1 MVARPGPLKS
11 SCNAGEFSR
20 DLAGK
25 VGMRQYYSAGLR
37 FKNIEPVPQAGFQV
51 MPGTA
56 WVAEARSAAVR
67 HYTLRVSATVSYTLI
82 FSVGWVDIFRQDRV
96 KVASVELVEITSDL
110 LPDIAIY
117 AEAAT
122 VGIFHPQ
129 LESLRLVRSAAD
141 DTVWTKDLWPYVA
154 IPEVDLGGVYTK
166 TDDVWDIGIRWGDG
180 TGGLVMNFTVN
191 GEETKAVRFLDGGGN
206 SISPTGA
213 ADSVW
218 ALFAAAI
225 QTELR
230 GLPSLNND
238 VVVVHDAA
246 QNGNLYRVLRVT
258 FGGSLAGEQYQL
270 DARVVNTT
278 LASAVTYH
286 VEIGETEGEPL
297 ASDVQGW
304 FAGMTLAQDRA
315 IYHAPPARQ
324 AALAMSQ
331 IGEYFNL
338 NIEATGD
345 NAARLEALRTQTSE
359 KILAVYEDKYLL
371 VFTDQAEWFASN
383 RTIER
388 GQPLNWV
395 RTSTNGITPNV
406 PPVEMEGRVFY
417 VSSNASVDGEDP
429 NQGQMLYSAA
439 YDDVSTRYSSKPES
453 LLGQHLINQLSNGA
467 LQKKIRN
474 NLASRWWLP
483 SATGRLTCALVIL
496 DQDILAL
503 VEWIAADGGKVRGLS
518 VDGQNQVWLTV
529 QRGADVTHEVMEE
542 SYVNLFQCSLD
553 LATDLAGEVT
563 GLEIHEGR
571 EVWAEADGFVLGPFT
586 VTGGAIQLGD
596 AYDSVKVGLWQRPVH
611 ESMPYYRLLPNDE
624 ILQRPGR
631 IFAVTVNVIDT
642 DSIAIG
648 ANGSPPKNV
657 PLLSAKDPVNAP
669 MPPKTQKVRVE
680 GIPGMVDGPTLV
692 ITQTRPGRLRVRDYQ
707 PEAKL

>member
-25 VGMRQYYSAGLR
+25 INLRQYYSAGLR
-37 FKNIEPVPQAGFQV
+37 FKNVEPVPQAGFQV

-56 WVAEARSAAVR
+56 WVADARSNAVR

-82 FSVGWVDIFRQDRV
+82 FSAGWVDIFRQDRV
-96 KVASVELVEITSDL
+96 KVASVELVEITAGL
-110 LPDIAIY
+110 LPDLSFY

-129 LESLRLVRSAAD
+129 LESIRLVRSAAD
-141 DTVWTKDLWPYVA
+141 DTVWTKDLWPYAAV
-154 IPEVDLGGVYTK
+154 PEVDLGGVYAK
-166 TDDVWDIGIRWGDG
+166 TDDVWEIGIRWVDG
-180 TGGLVMNFTVN
+180 IDGLIMNFSVE
-191 GEETKAVRFLDGGGN
+191 GEETKAVRLVDDLGAPVSPAGTADAIWDIFAGN
-206 SISPTGA
+206 
-213 ADSVW
+213 V
-218 ALFAAAI
+218 

-230 GLPSLNND
+230 DLPSLNSD
-238 VVVVHDAA
+238 VTVVHDAA
-246 QNGNLYRVLRVT
+246 QKASAYRVLVVT

-270 DARVVNTT
+270 DARVVNTS

-297 ASDVQGW
+297 VSGAQGW
-304 FAGMTLAQDRA
+304 FSGMTLAQDRA
-315 IYHAPPARQ
+315 VYHTPPARQ

-331 IGEYFNL
+331 TGEYFNL

-383 RTIER
+383 RTIAA

-417 VSSNASVDGEDP
+417 VSSNASEDGEDP
-429 NQGQMLYSAA
+429 NQGQVLYSAA
-439 YDDVSTRYSSKPES
+439 YDDVSTRYGSKPES
-453 LLGQHLINQLSNGA
+453 LLGQHLVDRVNGAA
-467 LQKKIRN
+467 LQKKIRRN
-474 NLASRWWLP
+474 AAARWWLP
-483 SATGRLTCALVIL
+483 SETGRLTCALVVL

-503 VEWIAADGGKVRGLS
+503 VEWIAADGGKVRGIS
-518 VDGQNQVWLTV
+518 VDGQNQVWVSVERGDTV
-529 QRGADVTHEVMEE
+529 TLEIMEE
-542 SYVNLFQCSLD
+542 SHLNLFQCSLD
-553 LATDLAGEVT
+553 LTTDLAGEVT
-563 GLEIHEGR
+563 GLELHEGR
-571 EVWAEADGFVLGPFT
+571 EVWAEADGFILGPFT
-586 VTGGAIQLGD
+586 VSDGAVQLGD
-596 AYDSVKVGLWQRPVH
+596 AYDTVKVGLWQRPVH

-631 IFAVTVNVIDT
+631 IHAVTANIIET

-648 ANGSPPKNV
+648 ANGSPPKEV
-657 PLLSAKDPVNAP
+657 PLLSASDPVNAP
-669 MPPKTQKVRVE
+669 MPPKTQKIRVE